1 MKVLITGGAGY
12 IGTQITRL
20 LNDNPSV
27 SEIVIYDNLSRSN
40 RNFFIGVEKLNTEKV
55 RFVHGDL
62 LDTAKLRASLQS
74 VEIVYHLAA
83 NVTTPFSDQHPHL
96 FEQVN
101 HWGTAEVVYA
111 IEATPSVKRL
121 IYLSSASV
129 YGASKEIYRLHET
142 PQPKTFY
149 GISKLRGE
157 KHVQRMIPKLE
168 RCYIL
173 RCGNVYGYNKSMR
186 FDAVINRFMF
196 EANYNSRIT
205 IDGTGAQHRPF
216 IHIDKIGE
224 ALSALSES
232 DIVSGYYNVLD
243 KNLAIGDIVEVI
255 RELYPDLEM
264 IFVNQHMDMRELQ
277 VEASPEISALFAKN
291 KSTLKEE
298 LTHFREKFVF

>member
-40 RNFFIGVEKLNTEKV
+40 RNFSIGVEKLNTEKV

-121 IYLSSASV
+121 IFLSSASV
-129 YGASKEIYRLHET
+129 YGVSKDIYRVHET

-149 GISKLRGE
+149 GISKFRGE
-157 KHVQRMIPKLE
+157 EHVRRLIPKLE

-196 EANYNSRIT
+196 EANYNKLIT

-216 IHIDKIGE
+216 IHIDKIGAVLN
-224 ALSALSES
+224 ALPES
-232 DIVSGYYNVLD
+232 DIESGYYNVLD
-243 KNLAIGDIVEVI
+243 KNLAIGEVVEAI

-277 VEASPEISALFAKN
+277 VEASPEMSALFAHN
-291 KSTLKEE
+291 KSSLKEE
-298 LTHFREKFVF
+298 LEDFRKKFVF